1 MVSSVFSGS
10 SYFNL
15 FIMPMVLEIVFAILV
30 ICCFQF
36 RCLFSISP
44 KYILI
49 FVNLRFKFV

>member
-15 FIMPMVLEIVFAILV
+15 FIIPMVLEIVFAISV

-36 RCLFSISP
+36 RCLFSRGP
-44 KYILI
+44 K
-49 FVNLRFKFV
+49 